1 MSQHLRTDRLES
13 AFLQL
18 QSQQEFQQKQSG
30 WIGNPPEIPVFSKQ
44 SHSISLF
51 LSLRSWNLQDPFF
64 FALYSCAEHRAA
76 HYPRVALAHI
86 RFTHPLPARHNI
98 IIGSRDR
105 PHNGRSRVIC
115 ADWYARGSTV
125 ECAPEKK
132 LGPRRGGEKQAR
144 RLDDRAKEYLSE
156 KG

>member
-1 MSQHLRTDRLES
+1 MFLYPWNHEWANIWELTDSKAHSFNYNRSKNSSRNKVVGSETPPK
-13 AFLQL
+13 
-18 QSQQEFQQKQSG
+18 FQY
-30 WIGNPPEIPVFSKQ
+30 
-44 SHSISLF
+44 F
-51 LSLRSWNLQDPFF
+51 LSSRTLFPSFSRCDREICRIHFF

-132 LGPRRGGEKQAR
+132 LGPRRGGKSKR
-144 RLDDRAKEYLSE
+144 DD
-156 KG
+156 